1 MRPSMDALSEIEIWP
16 NPWILEVVSSKRLPT
31 MSVFEGG
38 LNGAFPPFTFT
49 LPPLLSAARRR
60 RPETTAPTICAA

>member
-1 MRPSMDALSEIEIWP
+1 
-16 NPWILEVVSSKRLPT
+16 

-38 LNGAFPPFTFT
+38 LNGALPPALPHPGVAAAAAPVASALSLASLPLPPLPP